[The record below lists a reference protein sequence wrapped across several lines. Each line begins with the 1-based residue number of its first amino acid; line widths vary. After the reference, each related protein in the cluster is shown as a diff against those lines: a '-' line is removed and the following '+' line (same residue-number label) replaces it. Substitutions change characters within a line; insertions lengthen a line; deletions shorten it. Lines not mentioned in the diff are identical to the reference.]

1 MTADHARFAEWDAAY
16 VLGALSPADRARFEA
31 HLAEC
36 DGCRAAIAE
45 MAPVIGLLS
54 RVDQHRAEAL
64 LSPAPEE
71 GPDLGHRAQV
81 IALGEARSRSTRRRR
96 WAGVIAAAA
105 AIVVAA
111 VTIPIASLLQTPTG
125 QIVALEAV
133 ADLPL
138 TATVELTDV
147 AWGTRLEMRCD
158 YGEVADAPD
167 EGWTYAL
174 VVTGTDG
181 AESVLSTWRARPDTT
196 ARLTAGTALPA
207 EEIAFVEIR
216 ALATGAVL
224 MRTGDD
230 GIDGE

>member
-16 VLGALSPADRARFEA
+16 VLGALSPADRARFET

-36 DGCRAAIAE
+36 DTCRTAIAE
-45 MAPVIGLLS
+45 IAPVLGLLS

-64 LSPAPEE
+64 LTAGPAE
-71 GPDLGHRAQV
+71 GPDLGHRARV
-81 IALGEARSRSTRRRR
+81 IAQGAARSRTRRRR
-96 WAGVIAAAA
+96 QWAVGIAAAA
-105 AIVVAA
+105 AIVIAA
-111 VTIPIASLLQTPTG
+111 VAIPVASVLQAPAG
-125 QIVALEAV
+125 QIIAFEPV

-138 TATVELTDV
+138 SATVELTDV

-158 YGEVADAPD
+158 YGEVADAPE

-207 EEIAFVEIR
+207 EEIASVEIR

-224 MRTGDD
+224 MRTDD
-230 GIDGE
+230 DAIDPE